1 MNEKREDKRLS
12 LRKQRIDQ
20 FIYKKKER
28 LLEKNSQTTE
38 KCELQIKIENLNLPS
53 EIINYDAKNLD
64 DYFDF
69 IFNLLKSTNFSYI
82 KFGIYLIR
90 KQLTLE
96 NNPPIS
102 ELCDKGIVHQLL
114 SNLEMQITDDQVV
127 VL

>member
-1 MNEKREDKRLS
+1 
-12 LRKQRIDQ
+12 
-20 FIYKKKER
+20 
-28 LLEKNSQTTE
+28 LEKNSQTRE

-53 EIINYDAKNLD
+53 EISNYDAKSLD

-96 NNPPIS
+96 NNPPIR
-102 ELCDKGIVHQLL
+102 ELCEKGIVHQLL
-114 SNLEMQITDDQVV
+114 SNLEMQITDEQVIV
-127 VL
+127 

>member
-1 MNEKREDKRLS
+1 LNEKREDKRLS